1 MLIDRKKIPNLIISH
16 QCLTLFIKKLL
27 ENDSMSHSNN
37 LIGDIVKSFHH
48 KGKSNFFMYSITMVL
63 YKGVMKT

>member
-1 MLIDRKKIPNLIISH
+1 MFDVVH
-16 QCLTLFIKKLL
+16 KKLL